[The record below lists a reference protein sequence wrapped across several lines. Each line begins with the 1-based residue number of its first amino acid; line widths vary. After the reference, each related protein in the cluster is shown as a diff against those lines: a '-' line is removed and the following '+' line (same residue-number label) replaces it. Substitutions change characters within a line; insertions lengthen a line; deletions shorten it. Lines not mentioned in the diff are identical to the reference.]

1 MLISLYGIK
10 LLQDHI
16 DVLIHFVQ
24 SSGMNALNLLYFLDV
39 LVMVVRGSSKRSN
52 SFIHCIHSSG
62 TSLSHGSRND
72 ALIPLVRIALVDLCV
87 AGFEVS

>member
-16 DVLIHFVQ
+16 DFLIHFVH

-52 SFIHCIHSSG
+52 SFIHCIH
-62 TSLSHGSRND
+62 GSRND

-87 AGFEVS
+87 AGFEVR